1 MSIQDKIFARV
12 KMKPWYWFLALAGSV
27 LIIGG
32 IIGLVVL

>member
-12 KMKPWYWFLALAGSV
+12 KMKPWYWLMALAGSV